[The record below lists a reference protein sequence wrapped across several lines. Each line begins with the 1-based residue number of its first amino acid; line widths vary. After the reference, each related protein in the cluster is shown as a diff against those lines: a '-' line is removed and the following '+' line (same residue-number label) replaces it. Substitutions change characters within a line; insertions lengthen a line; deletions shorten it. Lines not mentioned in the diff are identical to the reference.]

1 LSVIKK
7 SRKRLVPE
15 ELNQLAPLISQWDM
29 ARRSIATLVE
39 GPTNIGELGET
50 IAFSIFDM
58 EPARRGQPGHDG
70 HFLSGPLAPKTVNVK
85 TYNSFNWTIDFDPL
99 GRHPVDYYLVLAGLP
114 PASSKAA
121 SRSYQSP
128 FAIGRVFLLSHQAVL
143 EGVAASYEARGA
155 RFVADNNP
163 YSLRQEYWLP
173 FEIWPALNNPHPPL
187 VLTTQQRELLM
198 LFSWNALS
206 LLEG

>member
-1 LSVIKK
+1 MSKNK
-7 SRKRLVPE
+7 PRKRLATE
-15 ELNQLAPLISQWDM
+15 ELKQLAPLISQWDM
-29 ARRSIATLVE
+29 ARRSIAALIEESTS
-39 GPTNIGELGET
+39 IGELGEA

-70 HFLSGPLAPKTVNVK
+70 HFRSGPLATKAINVK

-99 GRHPVDYYLVLAGLP
+99 ARHPVDYYLVLAGLP
-114 PASSKAA
+114 QSSTKASPG
-121 SRSYQSP
+121 SYQKL
-128 FAIGRVFLLSHQAVL
+128 FAIERVFLLSHQVVL

-173 FEIWPALNNPHPPL
+173 TEIWPALNNPCPPL
-187 VLTTQQRELLM
+187 VLTIQQRELLA

-206 LLEG
+206 SLEK